1 MNNNLIK
8 DIKRITC
15 FLPKGA
21 GISLVE
27 KLHSEKNIDST
38 NVHTGRGLRTVE
50 SVKDYGAWSEQDILT
65 VVVDANR
72 ADEIFEFIFFQ
83 GELNKPAGGFIYQTS
98 LTQSSHYAL
107 PSIEDERGNA

>member
-1 MNNNLIK
+1 MENNLSK

-21 GISLVE
+21 GIRLVE
-27 KLHSEKNIDST
+27 KLHTEKNIDST

-50 SVKDYGAWSEQDILT
+50 SVKDYGAWSEQDVLT
-65 VVVDANR
+65 VVVDASR
-72 ADEIFEFIFFQ
+72 ADEIFDFIFFQ

-98 LTQSSHYAL
+98 LIQASNYTL
-107 PSIEDERGNA
+107 PDIEA

>member
-1 MNNNLIK
+1 MEKKFSK

-21 GISLVE
+21 GIRLVE
-27 KLHSEKNIDST
+27 MLHKEKNIDST

-50 SVKDYGAWSEQDILT
+50 SVKDYGAWSEQDVLT
-65 VVVDANR
+65 VIVDAER
-72 ADEIFEFIFFQ
+72 ADEIFSYIFFQ

-98 LTQSSHYAL
+98 LTKASHYSL
-107 PSIEDERGNA
+107 PKMEE